1 MEQEKRGCE
10 NCGNDAC
17 AQSMIAFN
25 WDECVESNFTK
36 HWKPQNESEVAENED

>member
-36 HWKPQNESEVAENED
+36 HWRPQKDESEVAEE

>member
-17 AQSMIAFN
+17 AQGMIAFN